1 MPYHCRGAIL
11 MEQNPV
17 ALITGAS
24 RGIGRNLALEFGKNQ
39 YTVIVHFLREREKA
53 LSVVEAIEKSG
64 GRARAADAD
73 VSDAAAVRTLV
84 DGIAATEGRLDVLVN
99 NAGITKNRTIVKMTD
114 EEWEQVVATDLNGPF
129 YTLRECA
136 RLMAKGGGGSI
147 VNMGSLIGFRG
158 AFGSANYA
166 GAKAGLAGLTRSAAV
181 ELGRLNVRVNM
192 VLPGFHLTD
201 MGSGASDRYVAQA
214 RQDSV
219 LGVTTDI
226 AEFSRFVVFLSQTK
240 TVSGQVF
247 NFDSRIL

>member
-1 MPYHCRGAIL
+1 

-17 ALITGAS
+17 VLITGAS
-24 RGIGRNLALEFGKNQ
+24 RGIGRSIALEFGKNN
-39 YTVIVHFLREREKA
+39 YTVIVHYRHERDKA
-53 LSVVEAIEKSG
+53 QSVAETIEQSG
-64 GRARAADAD
+64 GRSRVVAADVAE
-73 VSDAAAVRTLV
+73 AAAIKALV
-84 DGIAATEGRLDVLVN
+84 EDIAAREGRLDVLVN
-99 NAGITKNRTIVKMTD
+99 NAGITKHRTIVKMTD
-114 EEWEQVVATDLNGPF
+114 DEWERVIAVDLNGPF

-136 RLMAKGGGGSI
+136 RLMAKNRTGGSI
-147 VNMGSLIGFRG
+147 INIGSIIGFRG

-166 GAKAGLAGLTRSAAV
+166 GAKAGLAGLTKSAAV
-181 ELGRLNVRVNM
+181 ELGRFNVRVNM

-201 MGSGASDRYVAQA
+201 MGAGASDRYAAQA

-226 AEFSRFVVFLSQTK
+226 GEFARFVMFLSRTA